1 MPEEHPVLD
10 LIFRRAVTAERRSR
24 ALADGRF
31 LNRDLQDHR
40 RRAIGNT
47 VIWRGL
53 SRLTDIALEPWS
65 EWKLW
70 VIESRCS
77 VSIVRRNDQI
87 TLFAPPVDGL
97 VG

>member
-40 RRAIGNT
+40 RRAIRQHRHLARAVAPDRHRTGAMVGVEIVGN
-47 VIWRGL
+47 
-53 SRLTDIALEPWS
+53 
-65 EWKLW
+65 
-70 VIESRCS
+70 
-77 VSIVRRNDQI
+77 
-87 TLFAPPVDGL
+87 
-97 VG
+97 